1 MRTKT
6 VAITILAASLLA
18 GGLLIAQ
25 TQTETKSAAAS
36 DSRIDKIIEQNEK
49 ILKNQEEML
58 KELADLK
65 EGVLQMRR
73 RTS

>member
-6 VAITILAASLLA
+6 VAITILAAGLLA
-18 GGLLIAQ
+18 GGFLIAQ
-25 TQTETKSAAAS
+25 AQPDSKPAS
-36 DSRIDKIIEQNEK
+36 SDARIDKIIEQNEK
-49 ILKNQEEML
+49 ILKNQEDML